1 MPVDV
6 FLFSVRSFFFFFF
19 AFIANERISGKR
31 RVCANTT
38 RSQTA
43 HNVITSAR
51 GIKHDVIY
59 LLPVLSLV
67 MRNRPFFSLT
77 GYGHTAA
84 AAAVVT
90 RVWHYDCEMVGRRSF
105 CQCSSRHKP
114 AVGHS
119 VYSREQE
126 RGAILYY
133 YFFVTF
139 SQRLCIGRSVTISFF
154 FLLSFEWKKNRSLF
168 CPTLLSLAR
177 TFADYFYSHSQL
189 KNLSFRF
196 FVVVVV
202 VFGSAELHRAM
213 LLNIH
218 PPKVVCIRLLP
229 LAFENNEKT
238 LLFMHQCALPKI
250 LLFLLM
256 KM

>member
-19 AFIANERISGKR
+19 AFIANERISEKR

-77 GYGHTAA
+77 GYGHTATA

-119 VYSREQE
+119 VYSREQA

-133 YFFVTF
+133 YFLLPSPRDCALADQWRFP
-139 SQRLCIGRSVTISFF
+139 FF
-154 FLLSFEWKKNRSLF
+154 FSLF
-168 CPTLLSLAR
+168 WMKEKSILILSNFALAS
-177 TFADYFYSHSQL
+177 AH
-189 KNLSFRF
+189 FRW
-196 FVVVVV
+196 
-202 VFGSAELHRAM
+202 
-213 LLNIH
+213 
-218 PPKVVCIRLLP
+218 
-229 LAFENNEKT
+229 
-238 LLFMHQCALPKI
+238 
-250 LLFLLM
+250 LFLLP
-256 KM
+256 